1 MSDPYIEL
9 VSQYENDN
17 INTSYNPYDSSQDS
31 LGLSEISKSKFS
43 EPYHLYCTE
52 CERVQVVNFIS
63 KNEVKLICECNFQS
77 YPN

>member
-1 MSDPYIEL
+1 MSDLYIEL
-9 VSQYENDN
+9 VTQYEKDN
-17 INTSYNPYDSSQDS
+17 MNSCNNLIDSSQDS